1 MNNNNAKKKGGDGDK
16 TKSTHDVSSDTEESL
31 SIDEE
36 DVEFVTKNAL
46 FTKRLPANS
55 KELEEEKKGKNEKNK
70 SHGDADD
77 ADDDDDDNVERMF
90 FEQEKA
96 KKKEAWEKKQREML
110 KKKKKKEENKDDE
123 DDDDDDDDEEGDV
136 RLLLPVKRLDGTLVK
151 KPVLK
156 ETEVSAKGKRG
167 GTDEVEVQRHPRG
180 QQQHPGGAATRL
192 LAESHRSFART
203 SLEQVP
209 DEGGAQVRYLQQ

>member
-1 MNNNNAKKKGGDGDK
+1 MAHIILFSKNNNAKKKGGDGDT

-46 FTKRLPANS
+46 FTKRLLANS
-55 KELEEEKKGKNEKNK
+55 KELEEEKKGKNDKNK
-70 SHGDADD
+70 SHGDAKNDE
-77 ADDDDDDNVERMF
+77 DDDDDDNVERMF

-110 KKKKKKEENKDDE
+110 KKKKMKEENKGDE
-123 DDDDDDDDEEGDV
+123 DDDDDGDDEEGDV

-151 KPVLK
+151 KPALK
-156 ETEVSAKGKRG
+156 DTQATVKAK
-167 GTDEVEVQRHPRG
+167 EE
-180 QQQHPGGAATRL
+180 
-192 LAESHRSFART
+192 ERT
-203 SLEQVP
+203 SLKRSRISTTIV
-209 DEGGAQVRYLQQ
+209 VRVAIATVERNRSMTRI